1 MKQASEEIYGYISI
15 YIYMVYIYILNI
27 LGISWN
33 MYIYIYSYFFK
44 DVLEV
49 LIAKFDKT
57 LANHR

>member
-15 YIYMVYIYILNI
+15 YMVYIYIEYIGNI
-27 LGISWN
+27 
-33 MYIYIYSYFFK
+33 MEYVYIYSYFFK